1 MLQVQFGI
9 RKNELP
15 GFQILFARV
24 AKEVQIAESIGQL
37 KVVEDYW
44 SKDSDDAYRVSFYTA
59 KPMAAINFVAQM
71 FAPFLV
77 RSTDEDRKDVRI
89 MLTNPMKFE
98 YEEFR
103 W

>member
-1 MLQVQFGI
+1 MLQVHFGI
-9 RKNELP
+9 RKNEFA
-15 GFQILFARV
+15 GFQILFERV

-37 KVVEDYW
+37 NKISERW

-59 KPMAAINFVAQM
+59 NPMAAINFVAQM
-71 FAPFLV
+71 FSPFLV